1 LVVTRRVTKRI
12 EDFSVSTNTQQALIR
27 ARRLGQNIPPGRK
40 VRFVATKPSPGVPES
55 RVVLLEELSENS
67 GFKIDSDY
75 YQNLAIRAIWAI
87 LGPFGWSD
95 EEIKQGRR
103 KYTLFDFFNSFNAK
117 PSVDDS
123 AY

>member
-1 LVVTRRVTKRI
+1 MVVTRRVTKRI

-55 RVVLLEELSENS
+55 RVILLEELSENS
-67 GFKIDSDY
+67 RFKIDSDY
-75 YQNLAIRAIWAI
+75 YQKLAIRAIWAI

-95 EEIKQGRR
+95 EEIRLGRR
-103 KYTLFDFFNSFNAK
+103 KYTLFDFFNAFNAK
-117 PSVDDS
+117 SSADDS

>member
-1 LVVTRRVTKRI
+1 M
-12 EDFSVSTNTQQALIR
+12 IR

-40 VRFVATKPSPGVPES
+40 VHFVATKPSPGVPES
-55 RVVLLEELSENS
+55 RVILLEELSENL
-67 GFKIDSDY
+67 GIRIDSEY
-75 YQNLAIRAIWAI
+75 YEGLAVRAIWAI

-123 AY
+123 TY